1 MKQKIL
7 LSTTLFL
14 LCLPSAVF
22 AQSASP
28 DTAYTLNEVTVI
40 AAKEHAATGS
50 LPVAVTSLTAA
61 QVERNGITSPN
72 DLSAIVP
79 NFFMPDY
86 GSKITSAIYIR
97 GVGSRM
103 NEPAVALYV
112 DNIPYMDRSTFDF
125 DFLDIAGVE
134 VLPGPQGTLYGRNAM
149 GGVVN
154 IYTASPLGRQ
164 GTKVQA
170 SYGNAGTVS
179 ASLSHTYKLGS
190 NLGIS
195 LAGSYRQTDGFFTNA
210 YNGLPA
216 DAQKSGAVRLRLS
229 WDISRRLRLSYSING
244 EHSKQAGYAYAAV
257 DSVTGRTLDVS
268 YNDPA
273 GYRRT
278 LVGTGL
284 SLQYDGAGYAV
295 SSAASYQSFDDHMQL
310 DQDCSPA
317 SFFTLEQKQRQQAVT
332 EEIIV
337 KSKSESS
344 YRWLFGAFGFYKK
357 LNTAAP
363 VNLKSDMIAEI
374 SKQFP
379 VSPRAPSITIVA
391 DSGSSRPAD
400 NIFIPSRFEAPA
412 YGLAVFHQSTY
423 SDLMVKG
430 LSATVGLRLDY
441 ERVAL
446 QYLSSSRAHVR
457 VQMPSPSAAPPIWY
471 SSHRE
476 PLYDGRLSS
485 DFLELLPKFALQ
497 YESADKSRKA
507 YATVAKGYTSGG
519 YNTNLFADLVRD
531 KLTPLRSG
539 MSIAFKPPEGSA
551 AVENVTR
558 YKPEHSWSYEVG
570 GRAALPGRRL
580 QVDAS
585 LFFVDTRSKQV
596 AQFVPS
602 GYGRMMKNAGR
613 SRSFGVDVALSGR
626 AGSFTANL
634 AYGYTHATFAQYI
647 DSVKIDD
654 DAYAEVNYRGNF
666 VPFAPQ
672 HTISASGEYTFLLNR
687 KALDRLT
694 ISMLYTG
701 AGKIYFTEAN
711 DEKASQAF
719 YSVLN
724 GKIFAE
730 KGMVRFGIWAK
741 NLLGADYK
749 TFYYESMNRSFA
761 QKGRPL
767 QVGGEV
773 VIIF

>member
-1 MKQKIL
+1 MKQHIL

-14 LCLPSAVF
+14 FCLPSGL

-28 DTAYTLNEVTVI
+28 DTAYALGEVTVV
-40 AAKEHAATGS
+40 ATKEHAAAGS
-50 LPVAVTSLTAA
+50 LPMAVTSLTAT
-61 QVERNGITSPN
+61 QVERNGITSPSE
-72 DLSAIVP
+72 LSAIVP

-112 DNIPYMDRSTFDF
+112 DNIPYMDRSAFDF
-125 DFLDIAGVE
+125 DFLDLAGVE
-134 VLPGPQGTLYGRNAM
+134 VLLGPQGTLYGRNAM
-149 GGVVN
+149 GGVIN

-179 ASLSHTYKLGS
+179 ASLLHTHKQGS

-195 LAGSYRQTDGFFTNA
+195 LAGSYSQTDGFFTNA

-216 DAQKSGAVRLRLS
+216 DAQKSGAARLRLS
-229 WDISRRLRLSYSING
+229 WDVSRRLRLSYSLNG

-257 DSVTGRTLDVS
+257 DSTTGRTLGVN

-278 LVGTGL
+278 LACTGL
-284 SLQYDGAGYAV
+284 SLQYDGSGYAV
-295 SSAASYQSFDDHMQL
+295 SSAASYQFLDDHMQL

-317 SFFTLEQKQRQQAVT
+317 SFFTLEQKQRQHAVT

-363 VNLKSDMIAEI
+363 VNLKSDMIGEI
-374 SKQFP
+374 SKEFP
-379 VSPRAPSITIVA
+379 TSPEAPSITIVA
-391 DSGSSRPAD
+391 DSGSSLPAD
-400 NIFIPSRFEAPA
+400 NIFIPSCFEAPA
-412 YGLAVFHQSTY
+412 YGLAAFHQSTY
-423 SDLMVKG
+423 SDFMVKG

-441 ERVAL
+441 EMVAL
-446 QYLSSSRAHVR
+446 QYLSSSQAHVR
-457 VQMPSPSAAPPIWY
+457 VKNPSPEAPPIWY

-497 YESADKSRKA
+497 YESADKSRKV

-551 AVENVTR
+551 AVESATR
-558 YKPEHSWSYEVG
+558 YKPEYSWSYEVG
-570 GRAALPGRRL
+570 GRAAFLGRHL

-585 LFFVDTRSKQV
+585 LFLVDTRSKQV

-613 SRSFGVDVALSGR
+613 SRSLGVDAALSGR
-626 AGSFTANL
+626 AGSFTASL
-634 AYGYTHATFAQYI
+634 AYGYTHATFAQYV
-647 DSVKIDD
+647 DSVKTADG
-654 DAYAEVNYRGNF
+654 AYAEVNYRGNY

-672 HTISASGEYTFLLNR
+672 HTLSASGEYTFLLNR

-694 ISMLYTG
+694 IAMLYTG

-711 DEKASQAF
+711 EEKASQSF

-749 TFYYESMNRSFA
+749 TFYYESMERSFA
-761 QKGRPL
+761 QKSRPL
-767 QVGGEV
+767 QIGGEV
-773 VIIF
+773 VIKF